1 MRVCALWPRF
11 ARRLWRTPLS
21 VSPPCGR
28 LASATHSSL
37 FRPLDAVAVRAP
49 AGGAKCTLVS
59 REKKLSGEAKTGPFP
74 ALCSR
79 RSRFRFGVSIVQAY
93 TCSPVR
99 CPGFFYFYRITINA
113 VPSQNQLNILFG
125 KLAFGTNG
133 NRFND
138 ILHFFKLNIDV

>member
-49 AGGAKCTLVS
+49 ARVRSKS
-59 REKKLSGEAKTGPFP
+59 RPLP
-74 ALCSR
+74 ALCSG

-93 TCSPVR
+93 TRSPVR

-138 ILHFFKLNIDV
+138 ILHFFNLNIDV